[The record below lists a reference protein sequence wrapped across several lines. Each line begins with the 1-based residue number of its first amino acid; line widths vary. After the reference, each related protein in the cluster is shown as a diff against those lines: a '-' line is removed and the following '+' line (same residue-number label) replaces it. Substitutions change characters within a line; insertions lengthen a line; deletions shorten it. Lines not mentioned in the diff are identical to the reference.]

1 MGLESWMFN
10 VGLESWM
17 FNVGLGSCMFN
28 MGLESWMF
36 NVGLESW
43 MLNMGLGSWMFNAFQ
58 QYFSY
63 IVVVS
68 FISGGNQSTRRKPPK
83 NINLSDLTSEG
94 IFCLVSPV

>member
-1 MGLESWMFN
+1 MGLESW
-10 VGLESWM
+10 
-17 FNVGLGSCMFN
+17 MFN

-43 MLNMGLGSWMFNAFQ
+43 MLNVGLESWMFNMGLESWMFNDFQ

-68 FISGGNQSTRRKPPK
+68 FISGGNQSTRRKPLE